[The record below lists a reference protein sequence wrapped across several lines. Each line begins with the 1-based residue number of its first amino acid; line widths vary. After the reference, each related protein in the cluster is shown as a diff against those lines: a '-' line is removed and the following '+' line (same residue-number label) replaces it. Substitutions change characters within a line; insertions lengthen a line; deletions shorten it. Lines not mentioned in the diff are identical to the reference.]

1 MESLF
6 THGFRAPFAC
16 SCGDTAGAAGIMEE
30 VLYGE
35 KQAPCANVDV
45 VAATSVAAPA
55 TGIAALGEVTDRV
68 GEVIAGKGRLD
79 ASGKG
84 RVDASDIGET
94 REVGLHRF
102 AGEVLAGNG
111 RIDASGKGSVDESDV
126 GDTREVGLQGHVVMT
141 LVPVRMGETIAEGL
155 PHECAPTCTLEA
167 QLTSR
172 PSLLIMETEPSPPV
186 TSTTASSSI
195 LVCKAALNASR

>member
-1 MESLF
+1 M
-6 THGFRAPFAC
+6 
-16 SCGDTAGAAGIMEE
+16 
-30 VLYGE
+30 
-35 KQAPCANVDV
+35 

-111 RIDASGKGSVDESDV
+111 RIDASGKGRVDESDV

-141 LVPVRMGETIAEGL
+141 LVPVRMGETTVEGL

-195 LVCKAALNASR
+195 LVFKAALSASR